1 MAEDLE
7 EVLKKN
13 EQGPLDKFRN
23 ESLIY
28 KQFGGDGVRAYAAI
42 SPGIRARD
50 LLMQLG
56 MDEAKLMELL
66 DFMDANHLISVQH
79 AAIVPAPKPTYES
92 MRKAEAE
99 HEIVTEISQREQE
112 VIVPEPETKRPAST
126 PSPYSPAPQ
135 PSAPAPSPYAPPA
148 QPSSYAPA
156 APRAPYSGYSR
167 PSEEMITEVRPAG
180 PAAPGGEIP
189 TSTLS
194 PLEKTIYQKFG
205 RIGLTV
211 YNLIDGEK
219 TAEEI
224 LNETGISEV
233 KLVEIL
239 EFMDKEGIIRLEKP
253 VEEKAEPEKPK
264 PRFEPMLE
272 EKREAEE
279 TIEAE
284 AVPIDLPI
292 KHNQGFIKDLML
304 QGELLLRFPSFG
316 LKAYNSMDGQSDV
329 VQLASVTG
337 ASMEQLDVLLAFLGR
352 RGGALMRPLKPKEV
366 RVKYG
371 DDGLAIYKKYGR
383 EGMLIYELIGK
394 EGTVREIVQKSKM
407 EKTRAVD
414 IFIYIHKVLG
424 LELPVDRQTLLQ
436 QIG

>member
-42 SPGIRARD
+42 LPGIRARD

-56 MDEAKLMELL
+56 MDETKMMELL
-66 DFMDANHLISVQH
+66 EFMDANGLISVQH
-79 AAIVPAPKPTYES
+79 AGVAPAAKPTYES

-99 HEIVTEISQREQE
+99 REIVTEISERAEE
-112 VIVPEPETKRPAST
+112 VAP
-126 PSPYSPAPQ
+126 PQ
-135 PSAPAPSPYAPPA
+135 PAARRAAPA
-148 QPSSYAPA
+148 QPPYPAPYQPAPTAPA
-156 APRAPYSGYSR
+156 APAPRAPYAPYGR
-167 PSEEMITEVRPAG
+167 PSEELITEVRPAG
-180 PAAPGGEIP
+180 PAPPPASSEIP

-292 KHNQGFIKDLML
+292 RHGQGFIKDLTVKA
-304 QGELLLRFPSFG
+304 ELLFRFPSYGF
-316 LKAYNSMDGQSDV
+316 KAYNSMDGQNDV
-329 VQLASVTG
+329 VQLASVSG
-337 ASMEQLDVLLAFLGR
+337 ASLEQLDVLLAFLGR

-394 EGTVREIVQKSKM
+394 EGTVREIVQKSKV

-424 LELPVDRQTLLQ
+424 LELPVDRQTLLR

>member
-56 MDEAKLMELL
+56 MDEGKLMELL

-79 AAIVPAPKPTYES
+79 AAIAPAPKPTYES

-99 HEIVTEISQREQE
+99 HEIVTEISEREHEMAQ
-112 VIVPEPETKRPAST
+112 PEPEARRPAQ
-126 PSPYSPAPQ
+126 SPYSPASQ
-135 PSAPAPSPYAPPA
+135 PSAPAPSPYAPAPA
-148 QPSSYAPA
+148 QPSSFAP
-156 APRAPYSGYSR
+156 APRAPYSAYSR

-180 PAAPGGEIP
+180 PAAPSGEIP

-279 TIEAE
+279 TIESE
-284 AVPIDLPI
+284 AVPIDLPL
-292 KHNQGFIKDLML
+292 KHNQGLIKDLML

-316 LKAYNSMDGQSDV
+316 LKAYNAMDGQNDV

-394 EGTVREIVQKSKM
+394 EGTVREIVLKSKI
-407 EKTRAVD
+407 EKARAVD